1 MSEGVRGRR
10 PGVALMALGA
20 AVFVALGGSSS
31 ADVVATTGSAFGASG
46 AVSLFGGTPIVLL
59 PTPLVQLASAG
70 GHQSGSAPSAVLQ
83 AGPARVVHTGMLSVD
98 TQGTT
103 GSTGAVTSSATVID
117 PSVAG
122 LTATEASSTCTSTE
136 SGSTGSA
143 TIVGGHLVISNDPV
157 TGDPVTTVDIPAS
170 PPPNDTL
177 NGTVNNVGDSFKVV
191 FNEQVVTADSIT
203 VNAAHFYLL
212 GPIAVGD
219 LFLGRSECGVSAM
232 STSTSTSTTMD
243 SASSST
249 TSSSTTTSST
259 TTSLAP
265 AVVATT
271 VPGSGTPASSGGPTS
286 SPPSA
291 LARTGYSSKLMALAG
306 WIFAVG
312 VLLLV
317 VPGRRRASWPRRHR
331 W

>member
-1 MSEGVRGRR
+1 MAVGTVLL
-10 PGVALMALGA
+10 VA
-20 AVFVALGGSSS
+20 VGGSSS
-31 ADVVATTGSAFGASG
+31 ADVGSTTGGAFGASG
-46 AVSLFGGTPIVLL
+46 AVSLFGGAPIVLL
-59 PTPLVQLASAG
+59 PTPLVQLASTG

-103 GSTGAVTSSATVID
+103 GSTGAVTSSATITD

-136 SGSTGSA
+136 SGSIGST

-157 TGDPVTTVDIPAS
+157 TGDPVTVVDIPVN

-177 NGTVNNVGDSFKVV
+177 NGTVDNVGDSFKVV

-219 LFLGRSECGVSAM
+219 LFLGRSQCGVSAT
-232 STSTSTSTTMD
+232 SPSTSTSTTMG

-249 TSSSTTTSST
+249 TPSST

-265 AVVATT
+265 AVVATN
-271 VPGSGTPASSGGPTS
+271 VPGSGTPASPGPGGGATS

-291 LARTGYSSKLMALAG
+291 LARTGDSPKLMALAG
-306 WIFAVG
+306 WILAMG

-317 VPGRRRASWPRRHR
+317 TAGRRRPPWPRRHGR
-331 W
+331 